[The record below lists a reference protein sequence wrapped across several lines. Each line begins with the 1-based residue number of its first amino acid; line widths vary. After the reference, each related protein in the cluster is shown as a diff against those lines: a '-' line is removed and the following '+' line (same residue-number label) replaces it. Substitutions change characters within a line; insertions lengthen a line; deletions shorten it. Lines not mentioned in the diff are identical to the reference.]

1 MNVFSE
7 YEQLTIDKI
16 YELLEKA
23 YEDEDKLDKLLQEI
37 ADEVF
42 EELAEILRDLEKS
55 GKIDLSQKIRLGD
68 HPMIYKALKEI
79 EEKEWREFTEWCW
92 IGYQVITESLMETYR
107 ETLIWTYDT
116 FRPSIPS
123 APTINSLGV
132 KVKITDTY
140 ITSHYLKIP
149 WCQDGKTYSDRLWG
163 NVANFQSK
171 LSYVLEQGVARGKG
185 MEWMMEAWKKLTK
198 TAGYEVARLLKT
210 ETMAMWSQATKEAY
224 LDMGIEYVEIV
235 NPEPCEEVCSDYVG
249 EVIPLAEA
257 ELGDELP
264 PYHPN
269 CVCDYHAWREEPDTN
284 EGAGYVVVE
293 DDIDEDF

>member
-7 YEQLTIDKI
+7 YSQPTIDFI
-16 YELLEKA
+16 WELLKKA
-23 YEDEDKLDKLLQEI
+23 YEDEDKLDKVLAEI

-42 EELAEILRDLEKS
+42 EEVKKILLDMQKSGRIDLEK
-55 GKIDLSQKIRLGD
+55 KIRLGD
-68 HPMIYKALKEI
+68 HPAIYQALKEI
-79 EEKEWREFTEWCW
+79 ERKEWREFTEWCW
-92 IGYQVITESLMETYR
+92 MGYQVITDSLLETYR
-107 ETLIWTYDT
+107 TTLIWTYDT
-116 FRPSIPS
+116 FRPMIPT
-123 APTINSLGV
+123 APTRYSLDV
-132 KVKITDTY
+132 QVKITDTY

-149 WCQDGKTYSDRLWG
+149 WCQDGKVYSDRLWG

-171 LSYVLEQGVARGKG
+171 LSYVLEQGIARGKG
-185 MEWMMEAWKKLTK
+185 MDWMMDAWKKLTK

-210 ETMAMWSQATKEAY
+210 ETMAMWAQATKEAY
-224 LDMGIEYVEIV
+224 LDMGIEYVEII

-269 CVCDYHAWREEPDTN
+269 CVCDFHAWREDVSRDE
-284 EGAGYVVVE
+284 VE
-293 DDIDEDF
+293 HTEEIYEDE

>member
-7 YEQLTIDKI
+7 YSQPTIDFI
-16 YELLEKA
+16 WRLLEDA
-23 YEDEDKLDKLLQEI
+23 YADEDKLDKILNQI
-37 ADEVF
+37 ADKVFKEV
-42 EELAEILRDLEKS
+42 AEILKNMEKS
-55 GKIDLSQKIRLGD
+55 GKIDMTTKIRLGD
-68 HPMIYKALKEI
+68 HPAIYKALKEI
-79 EEKEWREFTEWCW
+79 ETREWREFTEWCW
-92 IGYQVITESLMETYR
+92 IGYQVITDSLMRSYR

-116 FRPSIPS
+116 FRAKIPS
-123 APTINSLGV
+123 APTINSLNV

-149 WCQDGKTYSDRLWG
+149 WCQDGKVYSDRLWG

-171 LSYVLEQGVARGKG
+171 LSFVLEQGITRGKG
-185 MEWMMEAWKKLTK
+185 LDWMMDAWKKLTK

-210 ETMAMWSQATKEAY
+210 ETMAMWAQATKEAY

-249 EVIPLAEA
+249 EVIRLEDAM
-257 ELGDELP
+257 LGDELP

-269 CVCDYHAWREEPDTN
+269 CVCDFHAWKEET
-284 EGAGYVVVE
+284 ETERVE
-293 DDIDEDF
+293 IEEEEEF